1 MVLVDLLELGEV
13 EVAIPSAIV
22 GGVRGE
28 VLQWDSEVVVTESE
42 GEVGTQV
49 ELVTCRASPIAVL
62 IETCVATTCEF

>member
-1 MVLVDLLELGEV
+1 MVFVDLLELGEV

-22 GGVRGE
+22 GGVGGE